1 MISAIVECLTAA
13 LVALLLIIPVCAFF
27 YWAGNPNS
35 AHNVAYRKF
44 EQDCKDKG
52 GLVTHVRTSAIP
64 NTTYSC
70 VNKDYFIEVK

>member
-1 MISAIVECLTAA
+1 MKDLLEIIAVAILGFSLTYG
-13 LVALLLIIPVCAFF
+13 FF

-44 EQDCKDKG
+44 EQSCKDKG
-52 GLVTHVRTSAIP
+52 GTIAHVRTSALP